1 MFLHSWPVY
10 FLLLNFFLLHWG
22 AREFSC
28 GFQKGKHHVFILR
41 VLWVLVDFFSPLL
54 LISHKKSTASPLLL
68 LKFTFIYV
76 HLNSGS
82 LHRACKQGLFTIS
95 NTVKFQRFQP
105 NAARS
110 PGERSSSTHS
120 IHFLTSELIWF
131 SASLCSL
138 EHCRKAKHMGLNDEN
153 WSFQKD

>member
-1 MFLHSWPVY
+1 MFLHSWPKC
-10 FLLLNFFLLHWG
+10 FLLLLHFFLLHWG

-28 GFQKGKHHVFILR
+28 GFQKGKYHLFSLW

-54 LISHKKSTASPLLL
+54 LISHKKPTAL

-82 LHRACKQGLFTIS
+82 LHRACRQGLFTTS
-95 NTVKFQRFQP
+95 NTVKFQKFQP

-110 PGERSSSTHS
+110 PGERSSSTHR

-131 SASLCSL
+131 SASFCSL
-138 EHCRKAKHMGLNDEN
+138 EHWRKAKHKGLNDEN